1 MEKSRPEW
9 AGKYV
14 DYKALKD
21 LIKAS
26 AQEYEQVSWVVG
38 VGGAAI
44 WSGDVLH
51 SWTELAP
58 HHHIMGAL
66 ERNGCMSMHA
76 NNRKAA

>member
-26 AQEYEQVSWVVG
+26 AQEYEQVRVLVG

-44 WSGDVLH
+44 WSWMATSCMGPWWMGLPPHH
-51 SWTELAP
+51 SWGPQRGMVA
-58 HHHIMGAL
+58 
-66 ERNGCMSMHA
+66 
-76 NNRKAA
+76 